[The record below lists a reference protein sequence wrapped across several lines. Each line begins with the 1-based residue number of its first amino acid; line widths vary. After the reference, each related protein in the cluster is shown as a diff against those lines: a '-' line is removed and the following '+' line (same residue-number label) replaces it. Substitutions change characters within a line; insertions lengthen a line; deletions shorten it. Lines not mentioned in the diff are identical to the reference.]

1 MPAGRDG
8 GAGGLEAMTTTAQ
21 QQRAPS
27 EAEIRASPDAAAGLR
42 LVRARLDL
50 CTPDEQQAFW
60 EAVRR
65 CFGGSVPAEAGT

>member
-1 MPAGRDG
+1 MP
-8 GAGGLEAMTTTAQ
+8 TTTA
-21 QQRAPS
+21 QRAPS

-65 CFGGSVPAEAGT
+65 CFGGPAPEAAGT